1 MSTPAK
7 PGKVRPGQVLAIVCT
22 GIVLA
27 NLDLFIVNVALPDI
41 AQDFGNASL
50 STLSWILNGYAIVY
64 AALLVLFGRLAERY
78 PRNYSFLAG
87 IVLFTAASAACAFA
101 NTVETLVG
109 FRLLQAAGAALLT
122 PTSLGLILATFPAER
137 RSGAVRT
144 WAAIGGFAAALGPL
158 VGGLLIMASWRWIFL
173 VNVPIGLL
181 ALLVGWIK
189 LPQVPGHDVKV
200 PNIWAAALITLGIAA
215 LTFAIVKLNDW
226 GWNSYGVALS
236 FAVATTTLA
245 LFVAH
250 CLRSADP
257 FIDPALF
264 RIRDFTRATL
274 TMAPFSTAF
283 GGYLLSLVLWE
294 EAVWHWPA
302 MKIGLAIAP
311 GPFMVPVTSLLLA
324 GRLIAR
330 FGASAVVA
338 AGLTVFAAGVIVWA
352 VLAGPEPSLGFAIL
366 CVIPSGIGVGLT
378 LPTLMGM
385 GSSAL
390 PASSFATGSGVI
402 NMIRQIGFAI
412 GVAVF
417 VAIVGSAASAGDRM
431 EAFRFAWWV
440 MAAITAVGLI
450 PLVLLPRKHG
460 AAAVGPA
467 QIGRDPTFASPPG
480 KR

>member
-1 MSTPAK
+1 M
-7 PGKVRPGQVLAIVCT
+7 
-22 GIVLA
+22 
-27 NLDLFIVNVALPDI
+27 
-41 AQDFGNASL
+41 
-50 STLSWILNGYAIVY
+50 NGYAIVY
-64 AALLVLFGRLAERY
+64 AALLVFCGRLAERY

-87 IVLFTAASAACAFA
+87 IALFTAASAACALA
-101 NTVETLVG
+101 NSVETLVA

-137 RSGAVRT
+137 RGGAVRT

-158 VGGLLIMASWRWIFL
+158 VGGLLVTASWRWIFL

-189 LPQVPGHDVKV
+189 LPRIPGHDVPV
-200 PNIWAAALITLGIAA
+200 PNMWAAALITVGIAA

-226 GWNSYGVALS
+226 GWNSSGVALS
-236 FAVATTTLA
+236 FAAAAAMLA

-250 CLRSADP
+250 CLRSDDP

-283 GGYLLSLVLWE
+283 GGFLLSLVLWE

-330 FGASAVVA
+330 FGAATVVA
-338 AGLTVFAAGVIVWA
+338 AGLVVFAAGVIVWA
-352 VLAGPEPSLGFAIL
+352 VLAGPEPR
-366 CVIPSGIGVGLT
+366 PGVRGPLRHPVGHRCRT
-378 LPTLMGM
+378 DAADADGDRHV
-385 GSSAL
+385 GA
-390 PASSFATGSGVI
+390 SGVVVRDRVRRDQHGPPDRFRRRRRHLRRHRRI
-402 NMIRQIGFAI
+402 ARLGGAQMAAFRSRL
-412 GVAVF
+412 
-417 VAIVGSAASAGDRM
+417 VGDGGDHRARPDPAASA
-431 EAFRFAWWV
+431 
-440 MAAITAVGLI
+440 
-450 PLVLLPRKHG
+450 
-460 AAAVGPA
+460 AAAA
-467 QIGRDPTFASPPG
+467 RRCGRGTRANWGHQAPG
-480 KR
+480 